1 MSTER
6 HSMKAATP
14 MEEKRLLFEI
24 STLSLD
30 DPAEKNRNASNG
42 GMFRVVLSHTGRELI
57 GSTLFWVGFGLFGWF
72 FPRAL
77 GHRDKSYLSLEPPY
91 QVVGDSKSDATLL
104 LDLELSRPLVDPPTV
119 GTFLLRITS
128 VTFPLIFLVAHAWY
142 SNAGADAGSGSAPPT
157 RTASTILRL
166 YRIATVIS
174 AFSVAIGMAE
184 GTTVMIKQWVKRR
197 RPNFYALCEFDIFE
211 RKCTGSPHHIK
222 EVRRGHIF
230 GSENRKCDGDRQCNC
245 NVFLSFILTNCRVV
259 SCRVVC
265 RFVMCCVVLCFFDLF
280 FSTPK
285 GAIFLSVGS
294 F

>member
-1 MSTER
+1 VFLFLEHR
-6 HSMKAATP
+6 LGEEAAVVKQIPKFDPHLHIPCYIYRKA
-14 MEEKRLLFEI
+14 
-24 STLSLD
+24 
-30 DPAEKNRNASNG
+30 
-42 GMFRVVLSHTGRELI
+42 
-57 GSTLFWVGFGLFGWF
+57 
-72 FPRAL
+72 
-77 GHRDKSYLSLEPPY
+77 
-91 QVVGDSKSDATLL
+91 
-104 LDLELSRPLVDPPTV
+104 
-119 GTFLLRITS
+119 FLLRITS

-157 RTASTILRL
+157 RTASTMLRL

-211 RKCTGSPHHIK
+211 RKCTSSPHHIK

-230 GSENRKCDGDRQCNC
+230 GSENRKCDSDRQCNC

-265 RFVMCCVVLCFFDLF
+265 RVVLFAGL
-280 FSTPK
+280 
-285 GAIFLSVGS
+285 
-294 F
+294 